1 MTIEDLSVDDA
12 LVGKVTN
19 YVEEYMSNYD
29 ASHDFNHIK
38 RVLRL
43 SQHIQSHTPSTRQDL
58 VTLAALLHDVG
69 DKKYLRPGEDPSR
82 MVASVLMSFGAP
94 QTLADTVQA
103 ICLGVSYSSEVKDPA
118 RTRALVDKYPELAV
132 VQDADRLDAIGAVG
146 IARTFAFGG
155 AKSRTLENTMEH
167 FDDKLLLLEGMMK
180 TEEGRRMAR
189 ERTERLRLMKA
200 WWQEETSELKA
211 QSVWSA
217 YGPRKPYE
225 NPYEPI
231 GSLVPDQI
239 GGSTLTLL
247 AVSHEN
253 LYGLG
258 VSPAIKQVRLTSR
271 IFNTILAKRTFEVL
285 VSFLDPVV
293 AQDTLI
299 TIARDPERRRRRPS
313 IWSPRCSVPQNLH
326 VDESFLMALWA
337 GLRGQSWAVEM
348 GANGV
353 KLDID
358 NWQIGVGI
366 SIRKEELREV
376 LFRYALYLSY
386 MSECENEEDVPQ
398 AWVFNAI
405 CSKA

>member
-12 LVGKVTN
+12 IVGKVKN

-200 WWQEETSELKA
+200 WWQEETSE
-211 QSVWSA
+211 
-217 YGPRKPYE
+217 
-225 NPYEPI
+225 
-231 GSLVPDQI
+231 
-239 GGSTLTLL
+239 
-247 AVSHEN
+247 
-253 LYGLG
+253 
-258 VSPAIKQVRLTSR
+258 
-271 IFNTILAKRTFEVL
+271 
-285 VSFLDPVV
+285 
-293 AQDTLI
+293 
-299 TIARDPERRRRRPS
+299 
-313 IWSPRCSVPQNLH
+313 
-326 VDESFLMALWA
+326 
-337 GLRGQSWAVEM
+337 
-348 GANGV
+348 
-353 KLDID
+353 
-358 NWQIGVGI
+358 
-366 SIRKEELREV
+366 
-376 LFRYALYLSY
+376 
-386 MSECENEEDVPQ
+386 
-398 AWVFNAI
+398 
-405 CSKA
+405 